1 LRQQSKRNI
10 ALTGFMAVG
19 KTAVGRTLARKLKRR
34 FIDLDKVIEKAE
46 GMKVREIFA
55 QKGEPYFRQL
65 EKKCLAEVLQEESQ
79 VIATGGGAVMDDEN
93 LKLLLEKSHLV
104 CLTASPQVIL
114 KRLGN
119 GAKRP
124 VLKGVHR
131 QEQLEELLQQREINY
146 RQARAFVDTSDLSVG
161 EVVGKIV
168 SLLKLEK

>member
-19 KTAVGRTLARKLKRR
+19 KTAVGRALARKLKRR
-34 FIDLDKVIEKAE
+34 FIDLDKVIEKAG

-65 EKKCLAEVLQEESQ
+65 EKQCLAEVLQEQGQ

-93 LKLLLEKSHLV
+93 LKVLLEKSHLV
-104 CLTASPQVIL
+104 CLMASPQVIL

-119 GAKRP
+119 GANRP
-124 VLKGVHR
+124 LLKGVHR
-131 QEQLEELLQQREINY
+131 KEQLEELLHQRENNY
-146 RQARAFVDTSDLSVG
+146 RQARAFVDTGELSVG
-161 EVVGKIV
+161 EVVEKII
-168 SLLKLEK
+168 SLLNLEK